1 MKQKD
6 TGTAPLWR
14 KWLLGLFLACCIV
27 PTGAATGRNLM
38 KSPSGQVRAEVW
50 TENGSLKY
58 KIDHDGRPVLCP
70 STLQWSVGSAVMGL
84 QTEIVSVCKGKKVC
98 SEYPFLG
105 NHSTTHNA
113 YTPYM
118 LVLKEKNGRNYRVE
132 FRLYDDGVS
141 FRYLTTTDCVSL
153 IDDQTTFVLPTGTTC
168 WMQHNINY
176 YEASYKR
183 YEAGKFADGLKAGPP
198 VTVEYGKGLYASITE
213 GGLVNFGG
221 MALKTVSPNS
231 LECLLS
237 GRTFLTGRVAT
248 PWRVVMTGSLD
259 DLVNNDIVTDVSEPL
274 SPVFRG
280 NINWV
285 KPGNC
290 VWSWLAG
297 YGVTLDNMKRFTD
310 WAAELG
316 IPYNLVD
323 EGWSHWE
330 DKANGRDC
338 WQMVKELA
346 DYSAAKGVKLWLWKA
361 YPDRKGIPGIQTAE
375 KRRAFFKKCKDL
387 GIAGLKIDFFDAET
401 QTVTK
406 FYEDALRDAAEFG
419 LMINFHG
426 SNKPTGLSRTY
437 PNELS
442 REGIMGLEFGSSHAD
457 QDVVTPFTR
466 FLAGHAD
473 FTPMAFQPRR
483 MGNTTEAHQIA
494 VTAVFLSPLRCY
506 GGRPEDYL
514 KHPAREV
521 FLSIPTVWD
530 ETHVLPGSEIGERV
544 LLAKRNG
551 RDWYIV
557 GLGNKQVSN
566 QEVRLD
572 FLPKGTTYRM
582 TAVSDRPDGTCRIT
596 TGTASRATR
605 LNLSMN
611 TGGGYLARLQP
622 AD

>member
-1 MKQKD
+1 
-6 TGTAPLWR
+6 
-14 KWLLGLFLACCIV
+14 
-27 PTGAATGRNLM
+27 M

-70 STLQWSVGSAVMGL
+70 SALRWSVGSAVMGL
-84 QTEIVSVCKGKKVC
+84 QTEIVSVCKEKKVC

-105 NHSTTHNA
+105 NHSTAHNV
-113 YTPYM
+113 YTPYT

-132 FRLYDDGVS
+132 FRLYDDGVA
-141 FRYLTTTDCVSL
+141 FRYLATTDCVSL
-153 IDDQTTFVLPTGTTC
+153 IDDQTTFVLPVGTTC

-221 MALKTVSPNS
+221 MALKTVSSNS

-280 NINWV
+280 NIDWV

-361 YPDRKGIPGIQTAE
+361 YPDRRGIPGIQTAE

-406 FYEDALRDAAEFG
+406 FYADALRDAAEFG

-442 REGIMGLEFGSSHAD
+442 REGIMGLEFGSSHAE

-514 KHPAREV
+514 KHPAREI

-544 LLAKRNG
+544 LLAKRSG
-551 RDWYIV
+551 RNWYIV

-572 FLPKGTTYRM
+572 FLPKGMTYRM

-596 TGTASRATR
+596 TGTADRSTR

-611 TGGGYLARLQP
+611 AGGGYLARLQP
-622 AD
+622 TD

>member
-1 MKQKD
+1 
-6 TGTAPLWR
+6 
-14 KWLLGLFLACCIV
+14 
-27 PTGAATGRNLM
+27 M
-38 KSPSGQVRAEVW
+38 KSPSGQVRAEIW

-70 STLQWSVGSAVMGL
+70 SALRWSVGSAVMGL
-84 QTEIVSVCKGKKVC
+84 QTEIVSVCKEKKVC

-105 NHSTTHNA
+105 NHSTAHNV
-113 YTPYM
+113 YTPYT

-132 FRLYDDGVS
+132 FRLYDDGVA
-141 FRYLTTTDCVSL
+141 FRYLATTDCVSL
-153 IDDQTTFVLPTGTTC
+153 IDDKTTFVLPVGTTC

-221 MALKTVSPNS
+221 MALKTNSSNS

-237 GRTFLTGRVAT
+237 GQTFLTGRVAT

-280 NINWV
+280 NIDWV

-330 DKANGRDC
+330 DKTNGRDC

-361 YPDRKGIPGIQTAE
+361 YPDRRGIPGIQTAE

-406 FYEDALRDAAEFG
+406 FYADALRDAAEFG

-442 REGIMGLEFGSSHAD
+442 REGIMGLEFGSSHAE

-551 RDWYIV
+551 SDWYIV

-572 FLPKGTTYRM
+572 FLPKGMTYRM

-596 TGTASRATR
+596 TGTADRSTR

-611 TGGGYLARLQP
+611 AGGGYLARLQP
-622 AD
+622 TD

>member
-1 MKQKD
+1 
-6 TGTAPLWR
+6 
-14 KWLLGLFLACCIV
+14 
-27 PTGAATGRNLM
+27 M

-70 STLQWSVGSAVMGL
+70 SALRWSVGSAVMGL
-84 QTEIVSVCKGKKVC
+84 QTEIVSVCKEKKVC

-105 NHSTTHNA
+105 NHSTAHNV
-113 YTPYM
+113 YTPYT

-132 FRLYDDGVS
+132 FRLYDDGVA
-141 FRYLTTTDCVSL
+141 FRYLATTDCVSL
-153 IDDQTTFVLPTGTTC
+153 IDDKTTFVLPVGTTC

-221 MALKTVSPNS
+221 MALKTVSSNS

-280 NINWV
+280 NIDWV

-330 DKANGRDC
+330 DKTNGRDC

-361 YPDRKGIPGIQTAE
+361 YPDRRGIPGIQTAE

-406 FYEDALRDAAEFG
+406 FYADALRDAAEFG

-442 REGIMGLEFGSSHAD
+442 REGIMGLEFGSSHAE

-551 RDWYIV
+551 SDWYIV

-572 FLPKGTTYRM
+572 FLPKGMTYRM

-596 TGTASRATR
+596 TGTADRSTR

-611 TGGGYLARLQP
+611 AGGGYLARLQP
-622 AD
+622 TD

>member
-1 MKQKD
+1 
-6 TGTAPLWR
+6 
-14 KWLLGLFLACCIV
+14 
-27 PTGAATGRNLM
+27 M

-58 KIDHDGRPVLCP
+58 KIDHNGRPVLCP
-70 STLQWSVGSAVMGL
+70 SALRWSVGSAVMGL
-84 QTEIVSVCKGKKVC
+84 QTEIVSVCKEKKVC

-105 NHSTTHNA
+105 NHSTAHNVYA
-113 YTPYM
+113 PYT
-118 LVLKEKNGRNYRVE
+118 LTLREKNGRNYRVE
-132 FRLYDDGVS
+132 FRLYDDGVA

-153 IDDQTTFVLPTGTTC
+153 IDDQTTFVLPVGTTC

-176 YEASYKR
+176 YEANYKR

-221 MALKTVSPNS
+221 MALKTNSSNS

-237 GRTFLTGRVAT
+237 GRTLLTGRVAT

-280 NINWV
+280 NIDWV

-290 VWSWLAG
+290 AWSWLAG

-310 WAAELG
+310 WAAELS

-361 YPDRKGIPGIQTAE
+361 YPDRRGIPGIQTAE

-406 FYEDALRDAAEFG
+406 FYADALRDAAEFG

-442 REGIMGLEFGSSHAD
+442 REGIMGLEFGSSHAE

-514 KHPAREV
+514 KHPAREI

-544 LLAKRNG
+544 LLAKRSG
-551 RDWYIV
+551 RNWYIV

-572 FLPKGTTYRM
+572 FLPKGTAYR
-582 TAVSDRPDGTCRIT
+582 TTVVSDLPDGTCRIT
-596 TGTASRATR
+596 TGTADRSTR

-611 TGGGYLARLQP
+611 AGGGYLARLQP
-622 AD
+622 TD

>member
-1 MKQKD
+1 
-6 TGTAPLWR
+6 
-14 KWLLGLFLACCIV
+14 
-27 PTGAATGRNLM
+27 M

-70 STLQWSVGSAVMGL
+70 SALRWSVGSAVMGL
-84 QTEIVSVCKGKKVC
+84 QTEIVSVCKEKKVC

-105 NHSTTHNA
+105 NHSTAHNV
-113 YTPYM
+113 YTPYT

-132 FRLYDDGVS
+132 FRLYDDGVA
-141 FRYLTTTDCVSL
+141 FRYLATTDCVSL
-153 IDDQTTFVLPTGTTC
+153 IDDKTTFVLPVGTTC

-221 MALKTVSPNS
+221 MALKTVSSNS

-280 NINWV
+280 NIDWV

-297 YGVTLDNMKRFTD
+297 YRVTLDNMKRFTD

-361 YPDRKGIPGIQTAE
+361 YPDRRGIPGIQTAE

-406 FYEDALRDAAEFG
+406 FYADALRDAAEFG

-442 REGIMGLEFGSSHAD
+442 REGIMGLEFGSSHAE

-514 KHPAREV
+514 KHPAREI

-544 LLAKRNG
+544 LLAKRSG
-551 RDWYIV
+551 RNWYIV

-572 FLPKGTTYRM
+572 FLPKGMTYRM

-596 TGTASRATR
+596 TGTADRSTR

-611 TGGGYLARLQP
+611 AGGGYLARLQP
-622 AD
+622 TD

>member
-1 MKQKD
+1 
-6 TGTAPLWR
+6 
-14 KWLLGLFLACCIV
+14 
-27 PTGAATGRNLM
+27 M

-70 STLQWSVGSAVMGL
+70 SALRWSVGSAVMGL
-84 QTEIVSVCKGKKVC
+84 QTEIVSVCKEKKVC

-105 NHSTTHNA
+105 NHSTAHNV
-113 YTPYM
+113 YTPYT

-132 FRLYDDGVS
+132 FRLYDDGVA
-141 FRYLTTTDCVSL
+141 FRYLATTDCVSL
-153 IDDQTTFVLPTGTTC
+153 IDDKTTFVLPVGTTC

-221 MALKTVSPNS
+221 MALKTVSSNS

-280 NINWV
+280 NIDWV

-297 YGVTLDNMKRFTD
+297 YRVTLDNMKRFTD

-361 YPDRKGIPGIQTAE
+361 YPDRRGIPGIQTAE

-406 FYEDALRDAAEFG
+406 FYADALRDAAEFG

-442 REGIMGLEFGSSHAD
+442 REGIMGLEFGSSHAE

-514 KHPAREV
+514 KHPAREI

-551 RDWYIV
+551 SDWYIV

-572 FLPKGTTYRM
+572 FLPKGMTYRM
-582 TAVSDRPDGTCRIT
+582 TAVSDRPDGICRIT
-596 TGTASRATR
+596 TGTADRSTR

-611 TGGGYLARLQP
+611 AGGGYLARLQP
-622 AD
+622 TD

>member
-1 MKQKD
+1 M
-6 TGTAPLWR
+6 
-14 KWLLGLFLACCIV
+14 GLFLVCCVV
-27 PTGAATGRNLM
+27 PTGATTGRSLM
-38 KSPSGQVRAEVW
+38 KSPSGQVRAEIW

-70 STLQWSVGSAVMGL
+70 SALRWSVGSAVMGL
-84 QTEIVSVCKGKKVC
+84 QTEIVSVCKEKKVC

-105 NHSTTHNA
+105 NHSTAHNV
-113 YTPYM
+113 YTPYT

-132 FRLYDDGVS
+132 FRLYDDGVA
-141 FRYLTTTDCVSL
+141 FRYLATTDCVSL
-153 IDDQTTFVLPTGTTC
+153 IDDKTTFVLPVGTTC

-221 MALKTVSPNS
+221 MALKTNSSNS

-237 GRTFLTGRVAT
+237 GQTFLTGRVAT

-280 NINWV
+280 NIDWV

-330 DKANGRDC
+330 DKTNGRDC

-361 YPDRKGIPGIQTAE
+361 YPDRRGIPGIQTAE

-406 FYEDALRDAAEFG
+406 FYADALRDAAEFG

-442 REGIMGLEFGSSHAD
+442 REGIMGLEFGSSHAE

-551 RDWYIV
+551 SDWYIV

-572 FLPKGTTYRM
+572 FLPKGMTYRM

-596 TGTASRATR
+596 TGTADRSTR

-611 TGGGYLARLQP
+611 AGGGYLARLQP
-622 AD
+622 TD